1 MKLTIN
7 MRLKYLSLQAS
18 AEVRKFSDF
27 LLRIGESTKSEY
39 ENHMIHLNQRFVVPG
54 GSAADLVTEMA

>member
-7 MRLKYLSLQAS
+7 MHLKYLSLQDS

-27 LLRIGESTKSEY
+27 LLRVGESAKPEY
-39 ENHMIHLNQRFVVPG
+39 ENHMIHLNQRFVVPD
-54 GSAADLVTEMA
+54 GSAADLVTEMV